1 MSFDFSVLMSLYKK
15 EKPEFLRE
23 SLESILNQTYVPT
36 EIVIVKDGPLTIE
49 LEQVLKE
56 YSTNDKIKVY
66 GYDENKGLGFALN
79 FGVNKCRY
87 DIIARMDTD
96 DIASPDRFEKEILC
110 LQEKKVDFV
119 GSNTLEFIDTI
130 DNVQSVRIMPENND
144 DIIKYSK
151 TRNPF
156 IHPSIMTYKSVILE
170 AGNFRNYY
178 LCEDYDMWTR
188 IIKKGYKSYNIQENL
203 VYMRVG
209 KDFYKRRGGIKY
221 CKALVSFKKEL
232 YKEGYMTRR
241 EYIKTKYATVI
252 VSLMPGFFREF
263 LYKKVLRGSSSVKKI

>member
-1 MSFDFSVLMSLYKK
+1 
-15 EKPEFLRE
+15 
-23 SLESILNQTYVPT
+23 
-36 EIVIVKDGPLTIE
+36 
-49 LEQVLKE
+49 
-56 YSTNDKIKVY
+56 
-66 GYDENKGLGFALN
+66 
-79 FGVNKCRY
+79 
-87 DIIARMDTD
+87 
-96 DIASPDRFEKEILC
+96 
-110 LQEKKVDFV
+110 
-119 GSNTLEFIDTI
+119 
-130 DNVQSVRIMPENND
+130 MPENND

-232 YKEGYMTRR
+232 YREGYMTRR
-241 EYIKTKYATVI
+241 EYIKTKYATVL
-252 VSLMPGFFREF
+252 VSLMPGFIREF

>member
-1 MSFDFSVLMSLYKK
+1 M
-15 EKPEFLRE
+15 
-23 SLESILNQTYVPT
+23 
-36 EIVIVKDGPLTIE
+36 
-49 LEQVLKE
+49 EQVLKE

-232 YKEGYMTRR
+232 YREGYMTRR
-241 EYIKTKYATVI
+241 EYIKTKYATVL
-252 VSLMPGFFREF
+252 VSLMPGFIREF

>member
-110 LQEKKVDFV
+110 LQEKK
-119 GSNTLEFIDTI
+119 S
-130 DNVQSVRIMPENND
+130 
-144 DIIKYSK
+144 
-151 TRNPF
+151 
-156 IHPSIMTYKSVILE
+156 
-170 AGNFRNYY
+170 
-178 LCEDYDMWTR
+178 
-188 IIKKGYKSYNIQENL
+188 
-203 VYMRVG
+203 
-209 KDFYKRRGGIKY
+209 
-221 CKALVSFKKEL
+221 
-232 YKEGYMTRR
+232 
-241 EYIKTKYATVI
+241 
-252 VSLMPGFFREF
+252 
-263 LYKKVLRGSSSVKKI
+263 